1 MAQQDYLMAI
11 VSYRYAV
18 QLDSTNPVPY
28 YQLAM
33 ALKEHSRDRE
43 AEDVLERALELFS
56 FQGNVIGVELVE
68 TALHSFKTN

>member
-1 MAQQDYLMAI
+1 MAQRNYLMAI
-11 VSYRYAV
+11 VSYRYSAE
-18 QLDSTNPVPY
+18 LDPINPIPY

-33 ALKEHSRDRE
+33 ALKEHRREGE

-56 FQGNVIGVELVE
+56 FQGNVMGVELVE